1 VANHQDEIRENPQSG
16 RSEKTRAPW
25 RADRRIE
32 TERERLMAQRDEI
45 QAQIAALQKQL
56 EAADGGDELWVK
68 DPKTGHETK
77 LTGAHAQKW
86 LRRLGLDDDED
97 TGDDDGEGQDPPPS
111 GGNSVWGRK
120 SAG

>member
-1 VANHQDEIRENPQSG
+1 
-16 RSEKTRAPW
+16 
-25 RADRRIE
+25 
-32 TERERLMAQRDEI
+32 MAGRDEI

-56 EAADGGDELWVK
+56 EAADGGDELWVR

-86 LRRLGLDDDED
+86 LRRLGLDDEEPE
-97 TGDDDGEGQDPPPS
+97 GDDGADGGEGQDPPPS

-120 SAG
+120 TG